1 MNTTIPRRIAILF
14 SGGPA
19 PAANAVISA
28 AAVSCLEGGLEVVG
42 IFHGYSNLVDYHP
55 VTQRLIPDEHYRE
68 FKLADMRELRNERG
82 ICIGTARTNPGK
94 GITCTA
100 DLDDPSKTKRLQ
112 NVYSA
117 LVDLKVDGLISIGGD
132 DTLKTANLLY
142 MYQQRLP
149 DSAPKFSVVHLPK
162 TIDNDYSGIDFTFG
176 FFTAV
181 DFMAKEALN
190 MRADAQATSSW
201 FIIETMGRKAGWLP
215 YGVAIA
221 GEADLVLATEDLDE
235 TLMLASEG
243 KALSM
248 DALAD
253 RIVDL
258 IVTREDRDR
267 QSFGTVVLAE
277 GLAELLPVEFL
288 EGIHRDDHGHI
299 SLSKLNLA
307 ETVAQIVMQ
316 RYAERTGRNKK
327 LRSVQLGYESRC
339 SAPHAFDVMLG
350 CQLGVGAYQALIQNE
365 LNGHM
370 VSVEGQLD
378 LTYVPFDQL
387 VDPETLITEVRFIQ
401 PGSDFHRLARFL
413 ETRMEATARWT
424 LGRRPEP
431 KS

>member
-1 MNTTIPRRIAILF
+1 MNRPRRIAILF

-19 PAANAVISA
+19 PAANAVISS
-28 AAVSCLEGGLEVVG
+28 AAVSCLEGGHEVVG

-55 VTQRLIPDEHYRE
+55 VTHRLIPDEHYRE
-68 FKLADMRELRNERG
+68 FELSDMRALRNERG

-94 GITCTA
+94 GITSAEDLKDPAKTA
-100 DLDDPSKTKRLQ
+100 RLQ
-112 NVYSA
+112 SVYSA
-117 LVDLKVDGLISIGGD
+117 LIDLKIDGLISIGGD
-132 DTLKTANLLY
+132 DTLKTANFLY
-142 MYQQRLP
+142 LYQQNLP
-149 DSAPKFSVVHLPK
+149 ESAPKFSVVHLPK

-190 MRADAQATSSW
+190 LRADAKATSSW

-235 TLMLASEG
+235 SLMTASDG

-253 RIVDL
+253 RITDL
-258 IVTREDRDR
+258 IVTREERDK
-267 QSFGTVVLAE
+267 QAFGTIVLAE
-277 GLAELLPVEFL
+277 GLAEMLPLEFL

-307 ETVAQIVMQ
+307 ETVAQIVMK
-316 RYAERTGRNKK
+316 RYADRTGRIKK

-350 CQLGVGAYQALIQNE
+350 CQLGVGAYQALIQNG

-387 VDPETLITEVRFIQ
+387 IDPDTLITEVRFIQ

-413 ETRMEATARWT
+413 ETRMEATSRWT
-424 LGRRPEP
+424 LGRRTEPEA
-431 KS
+431 